1 MHSIADIRRQ
11 RCPAKR
17 AGRVRYVP
25 RNALRERA
33 PGLAS
38 IGNLGLRLGDSIS
51 RSASPQFRV

>member
-25 RNALRERA
+25 RKALRERA

-38 IGNLGLRLGDSIS
+38 IGNLGLRARRQYKPERL
-51 RSASPQFRV
+51 ASV